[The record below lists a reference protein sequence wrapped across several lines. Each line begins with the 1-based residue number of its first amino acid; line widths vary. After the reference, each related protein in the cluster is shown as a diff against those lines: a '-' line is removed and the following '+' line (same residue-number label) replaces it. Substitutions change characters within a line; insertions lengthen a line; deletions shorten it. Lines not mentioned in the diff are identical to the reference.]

1 MQRRIRSFVPVTLIL
16 AAYLA
21 VTATNGSGHPADP
34 SKGIAPHWS
43 CRASA
48 AYVNLVGSAG
58 SGHVEP
64 LVANGDAMFGNDA
77 DQCQS
82 DGSGFP
88 QPSPI
93 QGGDPS
99 QGTFVEDAPFAQTKL
114 CSTSDTSKCVRG

>member
-1 MQRRIRSFVPVTLIL
+1 MQRRIRSFVTVGLML

-48 AYVNLVGSAG
+48 AYVNLVGSG
-58 SGHVEP
+58 QSPVHVEP
-64 LVANGDAMFGNDA
+64 IVANGNATGGLDADE

-82 DGSGFP
+82 EGSGFP

-93 QGGDPS
+93 S
-99 QGTFVEDAPFAQTKL
+99 SSNSMGTFVEDAPYAFTKIN
-114 CSTSDTSKCVRG
+114 SDFS

>member
-1 MQRRIRSFVPVTLIL
+1 MQRRIRSFVTVTLIL

-48 AYVNLVGSAG
+48 GYVNLAG
-58 SGHVEP
+58 NGMSGHVEP
-64 LVANGDAMFGNDA
+64 IVANGDATTGLDA

-88 QPSPI
+88 QPSPF
-93 QGGDPS
+93 QNSDS
-99 QGTFVEDAPFAQTKL
+99 NGT
-114 CSTSDTSKCVRG
+114 